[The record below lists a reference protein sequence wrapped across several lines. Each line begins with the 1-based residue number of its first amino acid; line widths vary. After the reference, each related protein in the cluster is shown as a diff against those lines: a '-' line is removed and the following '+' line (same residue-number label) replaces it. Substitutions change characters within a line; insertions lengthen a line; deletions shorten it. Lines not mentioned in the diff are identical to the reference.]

1 MKEVKIIKGT
11 YGHKVNGRVKPVSL
25 GGTVELQDEEAQRL
39 VDLEVAEYVNVFTDN
54 DKLNADNEKEEDEII
69 TTHLDRTQL
78 ETMKL
83 EDLKR
88 LATDMGIDV
97 QTLKKA
103 EIIDLVVQVEVQVN
117 AKDITEE
124 PPVDFPPLEAEAPE

>member
-97 QTLKKA
+97 KTLKKA

-124 PPVDFPPLEAEAPE
+124 LPADFPPLEAEAPE